1 LNFLDLLMIVI
12 FFGVFALGFF
22 AGIWRC
28 LSGLVSL
35 AVGLVA
41 TSFFYQPVGD
51 ILVGRFSSIDA
62 RMGDL
67 IGFLSVLVITS
78 FLVNYLV
85 LRSFRT
91 GRLRTRLT
99 FETHGGLPWMMLLT
113 VLSISLAIVVVAVL
127 VQVFDWTVRE
137 MPPERLTVWAANQY
151 ADSALSDHALRLSPY
166 IYDAVNE
173 VTPGTVPVIL
183 QPRA

>member
-1 LNFLDLLMIVI
+1 MNFLDLLMIVV
-12 FFGVFALGFF
+12 FFGIFALGFF

-28 LSGLVSL
+28 LAGLLSL
-35 AVGLVA
+35 VVGLVA

-51 ILVGRFSSIDA
+51 VLSGRFASLDFRVA
-62 RMGDL
+62 DL
-67 IGFLSVLVITS
+67 IGFLGVLFVAV
-78 FLVNYLV
+78 FLVNYLL

-99 FETHGGLPWMMLLT
+99 FETHGGLPWIALLSA
-113 VLSISLAIVVVAVL
+113 LSIALAIVVVAIL

-137 MPPERLTVWAANQY
+137 MPPERVTVWAANQY
-151 ADSALSDHALRLSPY
+151 AESALSDQALRLSPY
-166 IYDAVNE
+166 IYNAVNE
-173 VTPGTVPVIL
+173 VTPGTVPTIL